1 MSLESLLEQL
11 NKTTDDNISKVNSHA
26 GIANTIVHNLSRR
39 EFLKTTG
46 LAGAGLMIGIT
57 QSNTAEARDLG
68 HSTNSTGEVFN
79 PNAFIHLNEN
89 GDTVI
94 YCGRCEMGQG
104 ISTALPAAVA
114 DEMEADWSKVIVK
127 QADGDA
133 DKYGPQATGGS
144 ASIRKMFQPMRE
156 AGAAAKQMLV
166 FAAASV
172 WRTSVDNCYAENHF
186 VINKTNQQ
194 KLSYGQL
201 ATLAGKSPVPKTPRL
216 KTKEQYRYIGKALD
230 RHDQDEVV
238 MGRRQYGV
246 DTKLPGL
253 KYAAIVHCPVLGG
266 KLKSLDKSEA
276 LKLKGVSAVV
286 EIDRLAIPYGS
297 VGGVAVVADN
307 TWTAQQG
314 VKKLQIEW
322 DLGSNKVY
330 NTQQYKQQLVKNVE
344 KPAQVVTER
353 GDLNQAFDDAA
364 VKVSATYTGGHLSH
378 APMEPNAS
386 VVWVQKDSCE
396 VWAST
401 QSPGDIQKVLAGY
414 LKRQPKDIVV
424 HVMMAGGAFGRK
436 FKCDYVHEAAVI
448 SEKIN
453 APVQLTWSREE
464 DMRTGYYHSINAQHL
479 EASLDKNGQVTGW
492 LHRAAFPAIGSLFNP
507 KLDRADAGS
516 LADVDQHPFAIKNF
530 RSESGEA
537 IAHTRIGWYRA
548 VYAIFYGFAFSSFA
562 DELAHQAGKD
572 TLSFINEIYDNNQD
586 PKQQE
591 QVKRSKAV
599 LALAAKS
606 AGFGGTLPK
615 GEGIGI
621 AVHYSFRSY
630 VAMAVHVKVDG
641 DDIKVLNVDCAIDC
655 GQILNRD
662 GATAQMEGAVV
673 MGMSLALSTEV
684 TFRKGAVV
692 NSNFHN
698 YPVMRISDMPNVRVH
713 IIDSDESPTGLGE
726 PGVAPFAPALT
737 NAIFAASGKR
747 YRDLPIKPMAV

>member
-1 MSLESLLEQL
+1 MSFESLLNQL
-11 NKTTDDNISKVNSHA
+11 NKSADADIAQSAPAVLHNIS
-26 GIANTIVHNLSRR
+26 RR
-39 EFLKTTG
+39 GFLKTAG
-46 LAGAGLMIGIT
+46 LAGTGLMVGIT
-57 QSNTAEARDLG
+57 LPDMAIAHETGHTA
-68 HSTNSTGEVFN
+68 NNTGEVFS
-79 PNAFIHLNEN
+79 PNAFIHLNDK

-114 DEMEADWSKVIVK
+114 DEMEADWGRVSVR
-127 QADGDA
+127 QGDGDA
-133 DKYGPQATGGS
+133 DKYGPQGTGGS
-144 ASIRKMFQPMRE
+144 ASIRKMFLPMRE
-156 AGAAAKQMLV
+156 AGAAAKEMLV

-172 WRTSVDNCYAENHF
+172 WHTAVDNCYAENHF
-186 VINKTNQQ
+186 VINKLNQQ
-194 KLSYGQL
+194 KLSYGEL
-201 ATLAGKSPVPKTPRL
+201 ATLAGKSPVPTKPQL
-216 KTKEQYRYIGKALD
+216 KTKQEYRYIGKALD

-238 MGRRQYGV
+238 VGQRKYGV

-266 KLKSLDKSEA
+266 KLKALDKSAA
-276 LKLKGVSAVV
+276 LKVPGVSAVV
-286 EIDRLAIPYGS
+286 EIDRLNVPFGS
-297 VGGVAVVADN
+297 IGGVAVVADN

-314 VKKLQIEW
+314 VKKLVIEW
-322 DLGSNKVY
+322 DFGPNKVY
-330 NTQQYKQQLVKNVE
+330 DTQQYKQQLVKNVE
-344 KPAQVVTER
+344 QPARLVTER
-353 GDLNQAFDDAA
+353 GDITQAFDDADA
-364 VKVSATYTGGHLSH
+364 KVSATYTGGHLSH
-378 APMEPNAS
+378 SPMEPNAS

-414 LKRQPKDIVV
+414 LKRKEKDIVV

-436 FKCDYVHEAAVI
+436 YKCDYVHEAAVI

-453 APVQLTWSREE
+453 APVQLIWSREE

-492 LHRAAFPAIGSLFNP
+492 LHRVAFPSIGSLFNP
-507 KLDRADAGS
+507 SLDRADAGS
-516 LADVDQHPFAIKNF
+516 LEEVDRHPFAIKNF
-530 RSESGEA
+530 RSETGEA

-562 DELAHQAGKD
+562 DELAHKAGKD
-572 TLSFINEIYDNNQD
+572 TLSFINGIYDNNQD

-591 QVKRSKAV
+591 QVKRSKTT
-599 LALAAKS
+599 LALAAKQ
-606 AGFGGTLPK
+606 ADFGKSLPK

-621 AVHYSFRSY
+621 AIHYSFRSY

-655 GQILNRD
+655 GQVLNRD

-684 TFRKGAVV
+684 TFREGAVV

-698 YPVMRISDMPNVRVH
+698 YPVMRITDMPNVRVH

-747 YRDLPIKPMAV
+747 YRDLPIKPISV